1 MNEIGVIRMQRSL
14 KLFVSVVVASFAVA
28 ALTIT
33 QSHALGTIADG
44 ANSARASQQPVNLFG
59 DAGIFSTI
67 SSVLLFIV
75 GAIAV
80 IMIVIG
86 GLRYV
91 ISGGDATQVQAAK
104 NTILYAL
111 VGIIIAILA
120 YAAVNFVISSFAPSG
135 SSSTGATSSGT
146 FGNSSR

>member
-1 MNEIGVIRMQRSL
+1 MKHSL
-14 KLFVSVVVASFAVA
+14 KLFTSFVIASVTVA
-28 ALTIT
+28 ALNAA
-33 QSHALGTIADG
+33 QSYAVGTISDG
-44 ANSARASQQPVNLFG
+44 ANAARGSQQPVNLFG
-59 DAGIFSTI
+59 DTGVFSTI

-91 ISGGDATQVQAAK
+91 ISGGDASQVQAAK

-120 YAAVNFVISSFAPSG
+120 YAAVNFVISSFAPSN

-146 FGNSSR
+146 FGNSSK

>member
-1 MNEIGVIRMQRSL
+1 MKRLLTLMSALVPAIGV
-14 KLFVSVVVASFAVA
+14 SVLGVVAQA
-28 ALTIT
+28 AAI
-33 QSHALGTIADG
+33 GTISDG
-44 ANSARASQQPVNLFG
+44 ASSARGAQQPLNLFG
-59 DAGIFSTI
+59 NSGVFSQI

-91 ISGGDATQVQAAK
+91 VSGGDASQVQAAK
-104 NTILYAL
+104 NTILYSL

-120 YAAVNFVISSFAPSG
+120 YAAVNFVINSFVPTGTTSDGSVNG
-135 SSSTGATSSGT
+135 SSSYGSST
-146 FGNSSR
+146 Q

>member
-1 MNEIGVIRMQRSL
+1 MQRPL
-14 KLFVSVVVASFAVA
+14 KQFVSVIVASFAVA
-28 ALTIT
+28 AVTVT
-33 QSHALGTIADG
+33 QSYAIGTIADG
-44 ANSARASQQPVNLFG
+44 ASSARGSQQPVNLFG
-59 DAGIFSTI
+59 DSGIFSTI

-120 YAAVNFVISSFAPSG
+120 YAAVNFVIGSFAPTG
-135 SSSTGATSSGT
+135 SSSTGATSSGA
-146 FGNSSR
+146 FGNSSK

>member
-1 MNEIGVIRMQRSL
+1 MIKQSL
-14 KLFVSVVVASFAVA
+14 KLFASYVVAATTVLALDVAQAHAVGD
-28 ALTIT
+28 IG
-33 QSHALGTIADG
+33 QG
-44 ANSARASQQPVNLFG
+44 ASSARGEDQPIDLFG
-59 DAGIFSTI
+59 DMGVFSKI

-91 ISGGDATQVQAAK
+91 ISGGDSSQVQAAK

-111 VGIIIAILA
+111 VGVIVAILA
-120 YAAVNFVISSFAPSG
+120 YAAVNFVINSFVPSDG
-135 SSSTGATSSGT
+135 TSSSYGAST
-146 FGNSSR
+146 R

>member
-1 MNEIGVIRMQRSL
+1 MKRSL
-14 KLFVSVVVASFAVA
+14 VLFVTYVTA
-28 ALTIT
+28 AFTVLALDIS
-33 QSHALGTIADG
+33 QVHAIGTIGDG
-44 ANSARASQQPVNLFG
+44 ADSARATDQPVNLFG
-59 DAGIFSTI
+59 DAGVFSKI

-111 VGIIIAILA
+111 VGVIIAILA
-120 YAAVNFVISSFAPSG
+120 YAAVNFVIASFAPNASNTNG
-135 SSSTGATSSGT
+135 TNSYGASTQ
-146 FGNSSR
+146 

>member
-1 MNEIGVIRMQRSL
+1 MKRLPSLMSALVVALGIGVL
-14 KLFVSVVVASFAVA
+14 GFVTQASA
-28 ALTIT
+28 I
-33 QSHALGTIADG
+33 GTISDG
-44 ANSARASQQPVNLFG
+44 ASSARGAQQPINLFG
-59 DAGIFSTI
+59 NSGVFSQI

-91 ISGGDATQVQAAK
+91 VSGGDASQVQAAK
-104 NTILYAL
+104 NTILYSL

-120 YAAVNFVISSFAPSG
+120 YAAVNFVINSFVPTGTTSDGSVNG
-135 SSSTGATSSGT
+135 SSSYGSST
-146 FGNSSR
+146 Q